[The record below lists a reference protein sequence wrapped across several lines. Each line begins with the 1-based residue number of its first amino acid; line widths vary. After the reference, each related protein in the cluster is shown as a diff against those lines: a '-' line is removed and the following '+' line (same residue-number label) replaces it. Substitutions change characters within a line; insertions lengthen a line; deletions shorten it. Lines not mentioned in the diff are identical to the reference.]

1 MTTRWFGAPVQR
13 VEDDRL
19 LRGHGRFTDDINE
32 TGQRALECCFV
43 RSAYAHARIR
53 SIDASAAREMPGVVA
68 VYTAADLPFGGLD
81 LPLLIPHPNLTHGRT
96 QRCLASEIVR
106 YAGEAVAFVVAT
118 DRYVAEDAAELVSI
132 DYEPLPVVI
141 TPEAAARADHL
152 VHDDVPGN
160 VAAEMLQ
167 EVGDVDAAMKS
178 AARRKQLRFRYE
190 RGAASP
196 MEARAVWA
204 TWSGEEH
211 KLTVYDST
219 QSPTSIRGGLAVLF
233 GLPESSVEVI
243 APDVGGGF
251 GPKIMLFYPDELLVP
266 FAAMQLGRAVK
277 WTEDR
282 QEHFTAVNQERGQVH
297 EVEVG
302 FDDDGRVVALSDDF
316 VHDGGAYTPY
326 GIILPII
333 TAGQVPG
340 PYRIP
345 NYRVRFRDVYTNA
358 TPTSPYRGAG
368 RPHACFVMERTLDSI
383 ASELGLDRAEVR
395 RRNLIQP
402 DQFPYEVGVAWQDGN
417 TVVYDS
423 GDYPRLLERAL
434 EMLGPKPAGDNVGMG
449 LGIYVEGTGVGPYEG
464 AHVQVLVSGKVVAAT
479 GIPSQGQAH
488 ATVWAQVVADELGV
502 DVSDVEVSSGD
513 TRRFSWGVGTFAS
526 RGAVTAGNA
535 MHVAARMVAT
545 RAKQIAA
552 EQLEANPDDLELVGG
567 RVRVKGSP
575 DRGIPLAAVAVLSNP
590 VRYAFGGGTEAATQF
605 ASKPR
610 PGPPLHEGEQPG
622 LEATGY
628 YSPPG
633 STWASGCHAA
643 YVRVEPKTFRLEILK
658 YVVVH
663 DCGRVINPLVLQ
675 GQIEGGV
682 AQGIGGAFY
691 ERLAYDAD
699 GQLRN
704 ASFMEFLIPY
714 ATEIP
719 PIEIDHFETPS
730 PLNPLGVKG
739 AGEAGVIPVGA
750 VIGSAIEEALGVPI
764 TEMPLSP
771 LKLYELSML
780 KK

>member
-19 LRGHGRFTDDINE
+19 LRGHGRFTDDIGE
-32 TGQRALECCFV
+32 DALECCFV
-43 RSAYAHARIR
+43 RSPYAHARIIT
-53 SIDASAAREMPGVVA
+53 SIDAAAARAMPGVVA
-68 VYTAADLPFGGLD
+68 VYTAADLPFGGVD

-96 QRCLASEIVR
+96 QRCLASDIVR
-106 YAGEAVAFVVAT
+106 YSGEAVAFVVAEN
-118 DRYVAEDAAELVSI
+118 RYLAEDAAELVQVE
-132 DYEPLPVVI
+132 YEPLPVVI
-141 TPEAAARADHL
+141 TPEVAARAEHL
-152 VHDDVPGN
+152 VHSDVPGN
-160 VAAEMLQ
+160 IAAEMLQ
-167 EVGDVDAAMKS
+167 EVGDVDAAM
-178 AARRKQLRFRYE
+178 AAAPRRKRLRFRYE

-204 TWSGEEH
+204 RWSSDEH
-211 KLTVYDST
+211 RLTVYDST

-233 GLPESSVEVI
+233 SLPESSVDVI

-266 FAAMQLGRAVK
+266 YAAMQLGRPVK

-302 FDDDGRVVALSDDF
+302 FDDEGRLLALQDDF
-316 VHDGGAYTPY
+316 LHDGGAYTPY

-333 TAGQVPG
+333 TSAQVPG

-345 NYRVRFRDVYTNA
+345 NYRVRFRDLYTNA
-358 TPTSPYRGAG
+358 VPTSPYRGAG
-368 RPHACFVMERTLDSI
+368 RPHACFVMERTLDAI
-383 ASELGLDRAEVR
+383 AADLGIDRIEVR
-395 RRNLIQP
+395 RRNLIQAG
-402 DQFPYEVGVAWQDGN
+402 DFPYDVGVAWQDGN

-423 GDYPRLLERAL
+423 GNYPVLLDKAIAL
-434 EMLGPKPAGDNVGMG
+434 LGPKPAGDHVGMG
-449 LGIYVEGTGVGPYEG
+449 IGIYVEGTGVGPYEG

-479 GIPSQGQAH
+479 GIPNQGQAH

-502 DVSDVEVSSGD
+502 DVKDVEITSGD
-513 TRRFSWGVGTFAS
+513 TRRFPWGVGTFAS

-535 MHVAARMVAT
+535 MHVAARMVA
-545 RAKQIAA
+545 AKARQIAA
-552 EQLEANPDDLELVGG
+552 DHLEADPADLELAGG

-575 DRGIPLAAVAVLSNP
+575 DRGMPLGAVAVLSNP

-605 ASKPR
+605 AAKPR
-610 PGPPLHEGEQPG
+610 PGPPLQDGEQPG

-643 YVRVEPKTFRLEILK
+643 YVRVDPKTFRLEILK

-682 AQGIGGAFY
+682 AQGIAGAFY
-691 ERLAYDAD
+691 ERLAYDED

-704 ASFMEFLIPY
+704 ASFMEFLMPY

-719 PIEIDHFETPS
+719 AIEIDHIETPS

-771 LKLYELSML
+771 LKLYELS
-780 KK
+780 KAHPT

>member
-266 FAAMQLGRAVK
+266 FAAMQLGRPVK

-302 FDDDGRVVALSDDF
+302 FDGDGRVVALSDDF

-333 TAGQVPG
+333 TAAQVPG

-610 PGPPLHEGEQPG
+610 SGPPLHEGEQPG

-643 YVRVEPKTFRLEILK
+643 YVRVDPKTFRLEILK

>member
-19 LRGHGRFTDDINE
+19 LRGHGRFTDDIGE
-32 TGQRALECCFV
+32 DALECCFV
-43 RSAYAHARIR
+43 RSPYAHARIIT
-53 SIDASAAREMPGVVA
+53 SIDAAAARAMPGVVA
-68 VYTAADLPFGGLD
+68 VYTAADLPFGGVD

-106 YAGEAVAFVVAT
+106 YSGEAVAFVVAEN
-118 DRYVAEDAAELVSI
+118 RYLAEDAAELVQVE
-132 DYEPLPVVI
+132 YEPLPVVI
-141 TPEAAARADHL
+141 TPEVAARAEHL
-152 VHDDVPGN
+152 VHSDVPSN
-160 VAAEMLQ
+160 IAAEMLQ
-167 EVGDVDAAMKS
+167 EVGNVDAAM
-178 AARRKQLRFRYE
+178 AAAPRRKRLRFRYE

-204 TWSGEEH
+204 RWSSDEH
-211 KLTVYDST
+211 RLTVYDST

-233 GLPESSVEVI
+233 SLPESSVDVI

-266 FAAMQLGRAVK
+266 YAAMQLGRPVK

-302 FDDDGRVVALSDDF
+302 FDDEGRLLALQDDF
-316 VHDGGAYTPY
+316 LHDGGAYTPY

-333 TAGQVPG
+333 TSAQVPG

-345 NYRVRFRDVYTNA
+345 NYRVRFRDLYTNA
-358 TPTSPYRGAG
+358 VPTSPYRGAG
-368 RPHACFVMERTLDSI
+368 RPHACFVMERTLDAI
-383 ASELGLDRAEVR
+383 AADLGIDRIEVR
-395 RRNLIQP
+395 RRNLIQAG
-402 DQFPYEVGVAWQDGN
+402 DFPYDVGVAWQDGN

-423 GDYPRLLERAL
+423 GNYPVLLDKAIAL
-434 EMLGPKPAGDNVGMG
+434 LGPKPAGDHVGMG
-449 LGIYVEGTGVGPYEG
+449 IGIYVEGTGVGPYEG

-479 GIPSQGQAH
+479 GIPNQGQAH

-502 DVSDVEVSSGD
+502 DVKDVEITSGD
-513 TRRFSWGVGTFAS
+513 TRRFPWGVGTFAS

-535 MHVAARMVAT
+535 MHVAARMVADKA
-545 RAKQIAA
+545 RQIAA
-552 EQLEANPDDLELVGG
+552 DHLEADPADLELAGG

-575 DRGIPLAAVAVLSNP
+575 DRGMPLGAVAVLSNP

-605 ASKPR
+605 AAKPR
-610 PGPPLHEGEQPG
+610 PGPPLQDGEQPG

-643 YVRVEPKTFRLEILK
+643 YVRVDPKTFRLEILK

-682 AQGIGGAFY
+682 AQGIAGAFY
-691 ERLAYDAD
+691 ERLAYDED

-704 ASFMEFLIPY
+704 ASFMEFLMPY

-719 PIEIDHFETPS
+719 AIEIDHIETPS

-771 LKLYELSML
+771 LKLYELSRAHPT
-780 KK
+780 